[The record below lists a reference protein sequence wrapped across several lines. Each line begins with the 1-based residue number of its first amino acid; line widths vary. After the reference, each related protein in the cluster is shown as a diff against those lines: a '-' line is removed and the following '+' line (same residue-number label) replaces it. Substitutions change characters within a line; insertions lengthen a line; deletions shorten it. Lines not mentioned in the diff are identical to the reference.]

1 MESSNYIQ
9 GKQFFKY
16 SGSRNHQRL
25 WNLYSRYSENGLN
38 SAEPALSELAV
49 LSWAGLE
56 TEGDSLNCCHSV
68 LLLLLECFCCLM
80 QYIWKLNLG
89 NCIENCYLRNLVF
102 LKIPKKPR
110 PSKTRLLLSLS
121 GPFCPLPFL

>member
-9 GKQFFKY
+9 GKQFFSLGVIKY

-25 WNLYSRYSENGLN
+25 WNLYSRYSENGLD
-38 SAEPALSELAV
+38 SAEPALSKLAV

-68 LLLLLECFCCLM
+68 ILLLLECFCCLM

-89 NCIENCYLRNLVF
+89 KKNPPGL
-102 LKIPKKPR
+102 LKL
-110 PSKTRLLLSLS
+110 SCLLLSLS